1 MRRQY
6 SGGAKP
12 TTLSVALG
20 GSTADVS
27 IVGADFSN
35 YPDGSVGPFYIVI
48 DRGLVA
54 EEKILCVSRSG
65 NTISVFNSGLTN
77 GRGADGTS
85 VVAHGTGSTVEH
97 VFTAVDADEANAHVN
112 ASSAVHGL
120 SGSVVGTTDTQTLTN
135 KTMSGSANTFS
146 NIPQSAVTGLSGS
159 YAPLNLVLNAQT
171 ANYTLVLSDSS
182 KQVEMNVGSANT
194 LTIPLNSSVAFP
206 VGATILVVQT
216 GAGQTTIAGAAGV
229 TVNATPGL
237 KLRTQWSA
245 ATLVKR
251 ATDTWLVMGD
261 LVA

>member
-6 SGGAKP
+6 AGGAKP
-12 TTLSVALG
+12 TTLASSLG
-20 GSTADVS
+20 NSPANLTISGT
-27 IVGADFSN
+27 DFSN
-35 YPDGSVGPFYIVI
+35 YPTGSVGPFYIVI
-48 DRGLVA
+48 DRGTVN
-54 EEKILCVSRSG
+54 EEKILCVSRTT
-65 NTISVFNSGLTN
+65 NTITVYDDGVTN

-85 VVAHGTGSTVEH
+85 IVAHSQGADVEH
-97 VFTAVDADEANAHVN
+97 VFTATDADEANAHVN
-112 ASSAVHGL
+112 ASSGVHGL

-135 KTMSGSANTFS
+135 KTMSGTANTFS
-146 NIPQSAVTGLSGS
+146 NIPQTAVTGLSGS
-159 YAPLNLVLNAQT
+159 YAPLNLTLNAQP
-171 ANYTLVLSDSS
+171 ASYTLVLDDSS
-182 KQVEMNVGSANT
+182 KQVEMNVASANT

-206 VGATILVVQT
+206 VGSTILVVQT

-261 LVA
+261 VVA